1 MKRKLI
7 LVLKTFIFLV
17 LLAGTLF
24 AVTLITERKTSYMK
38 NRDFFEE
45 AKKDHLDV
53 LFLGSSHVINGIN
66 PIDLYKDYGITS
78 YNLGGHGSL
87 LKESYWQLIRAL
99 DYCKPDYVVVDCF
112 MMDRN
117 YEYIDEMYEETPEE
131 FRQAAISQL
140 HLNMD
145 AYPLS
150 KLKMAAVKDLVHDP
164 EIQKQYLFDFIVYHN
179 RWNELEQKD
188 FQRLTGTGEYNMLMG
203 AEMKHEL
210 EGSIKEEYEYDVN
223 ARLPEH
229 TVNEEYLMKIIDEC
243 QRDQIGVVV
252 TFLPFAAEPQDIQ
265 SANSAGDIAA
275 QYGVPYI
282 NMLQMEDIIDME
294 ADLSDPGH
302 LSSTGARKVTSYI
315 GNWLK
320 ENAELTDHRGDN
332 EYSNWDKLCASYN
345 KELRSKEENYR
356 LLTTQMNL
364 LTLGDVSFALYL
376 TEDSP
381 ALQDPWFRHLVT
393 NLTGTDK
400 IDEAGNNH
408 QQYFLLMDRASGNSY
423 EAVDY
428 ESIEKMNTSMGEMTY
443 IPIEKR
449 FRLLYL
455 TSDENNNFL
464 YDDSRLSDDI
474 QLIIYDNESGEMLS
488 HIYCE
493 SSHTYEID
501 E

>member
-7 LVLKTFIFLV
+7 LVLKTFIFLI
-17 LLAGTLF
+17 LLAGAL
-24 AVTLITERKTSYMK
+24 VTVMLVTERKTSYMK
-38 NRDFFEE
+38 NKDFFEE

-53 LFLGSSHVINGIN
+53 LFIGSSHVINGIN
-66 PIDLYKDYGITS
+66 PIDLYEKYGITS

-99 DYCKPDYVVVDCF
+99 DYCKPDYVVIDCF

-188 FQRLTGTGEYNMLMG
+188 FQKLTGTSEYNMLMG

-210 EGSIKEEYEYDVN
+210 EGDITYNYEYDN
-223 ARLPEH
+223 EARLPEH
-229 TVNEEYLMKIIDEC
+229 TVCEEYLMKIIDEC
-243 QRDQIGVVV
+243 QRDGIGIVL
-252 TFLPFAAEPQDIQ
+252 TFLPFAGEPQDFQ
-265 SANSAGDIAA
+265 SANSAADIAA
-275 QYGVPYI
+275 AYGVPYI
-282 NMLQMEDIIDME
+282 NMLQMGDIIDPRV
-294 ADLSDPGH
+294 DLSDPGH
-302 LSSTGARKVTSYI
+302 LSSTGARKVTDYL
-315 GNWLK
+315 GKWLAD
-320 ENAELTDHRGDN
+320 NADLPDHRGDT
-332 EYSNWDKLCASYN
+332 EYSKWDKLAADYN
-345 KELRSKEENYR
+345 KEIRDKSVRYR
-356 LLTTQMNL
+356 QLSTQLNML
-364 LTLGDVSFALYL
+364 SLGETSLILYL
-376 TEDSP
+376 TDESP
-381 ALQDPWFRHLVT
+381 ALQDPWFRHIVS
-393 NLTGTDK
+393 NLSGSDK
-400 IDEAGNNH
+400 IQEAAYNH
-408 QQYFLLMDRASGNSY
+408 QQYFLLIDRASGGIY

-428 ESIEKMNTSMGEMTY
+428 EPIENMQTAMGEMTY
-443 IPIEKR
+443 IPIEKK

-464 YDDSRLSDDI
+464 YDDDHLKDDV
-474 QLIIYDNESGEMLS
+474 QLITYDSDSGEMLS

-493 SSHTYEID
+493 SSHNYEI
-501 E
+501 EE

>member
-7 LVLKTFIFLV
+7 LTLKTILFLILLGGV
-17 LLAGTLF
+17 LCTVML
-24 AVTLITERKTSYMK
+24 VTERKTSYMK
-38 NRDFFEE
+38 NKDFFEE

-66 PIDLYKDYGITS
+66 PIDLYEDYGITS

-117 YEYIDEMYEETPEE
+117 YDYIDEMYEETPEE

-150 KLKMAAVKDLVHDP
+150 KLKIAAVKDLVHDP
-164 EIQKQYLFDFIVYHN
+164 DIQKQYLFDFMVYHN

-188 FQRLTGTGEYNMLMG
+188 FQRLTGTSEYNMLMG

-210 EGSIKEEYEYDVN
+210 EGSISYDYEYDTA

-229 TVNEEYLMKIIDEC
+229 TVCEEYLMKIIDEC
-243 QRDQIGVVV
+243 QRDGIGILV
-252 TFLPFAAEPQDIQ
+252 TYLPFAAEPQDIQ

-282 NMLQMEDIIDME
+282 NMLQMEDIIDPK

-302 LSSTGARKVTSYI
+302 LSSTGAKKVTDCI
-315 GNWLK
+315 GKWLS
-320 ENAELTDHRGDN
+320 ENTDLKDHRGDA
-332 EYSNWDKLCASYN
+332 EFSKWDELSAGYD
-345 KELRSKEENYR
+345 KEVRDREISYR
-356 LLTTQMNL
+356 LLTTQLNM
-364 LTLGDVSFALYL
+364 LTLGDVSAALYL

-381 ALQDPWFRHLVT
+381 ALQDPWFRHLVS

-400 IDEAGNNH
+400 IEEAGRDH
-408 QQYFLLMDRASGNSY
+408 QQYFLLMDRASGNIY
-423 EAVDY
+423 EAVGY
-428 ESIEKMNTSMGEMTY
+428 EPVENMDTSMGQMTY
-443 IPIEKR
+443 IPIEKK

-464 YDDSRLSDDI
+464 YDDDHLKDDV
-474 QLIIYDNESGEMLS
+474 QLITYDNNSGEMLS

-493 SSHTYEID
+493 SSHNYEI
-501 E
+501 EE

>member
-7 LVLKTFIFLV
+7 LILKTFLFLILLGGV
-17 LLAGTLF
+17 L
-24 AVTLITERKTSYMK
+24 VTVMLVTERKTSYMK
-38 NRDFFEE
+38 NKDFFEE

-53 LFLGSSHVINGIN
+53 LFIGSSHVINGIN
-66 PIDLYKDYGITS
+66 PLDLYEEYGITS

-131 FRQAAISQL
+131 FRKAAISQL

-164 EIQKQYLFDFIVYHN
+164 DIQKQYLFDFIVYHN
-179 RWNELEQKD
+179 RWSELEQKD
-188 FQRLTGTGEYNMLMG
+188 FQKLAGTSEYNMLMG

-210 EGSIKEEYEYDVN
+210 EEDITYSYEYDN
-223 ARLPEH
+223 ETRLPEH
-229 TVNEEYLMKIIDEC
+229 TVCEEYLMKIIDEC
-243 QRDQIGVVV
+243 QRDGIGIVL
-252 TFLPFAAEPQDIQ
+252 TFLPFEGEPQDFQ
-265 SANSAGDIAA
+265 SANSAADIAA
-275 QYGVPYI
+275 NYGVPYI
-282 NMLQMEDIIDME
+282 NMLQMGDVIDPRV
-294 ADLSDPGH
+294 DLSDPGH
-302 LSSTGARKVTSYI
+302 LSTTGARKVTNYL
-315 GNWLK
+315 GEWLTQ
-320 ENAELTDHRGDN
+320 NADLPDHRGDA
-332 EYSNWDKLCASYN
+332 EYSKWDELCAEYN
-345 KELRSKEENYR
+345 KELRDKSVRYR
-356 LLTTQMNL
+356 QLSTQLNML
-364 LTLGDVSFALYL
+364 SLGKTSSILYL

-381 ALQDPWFRHLVT
+381 ALQDPWFRHIVS
-393 NLTGTDK
+393 NLSGTDR
-400 IDEAGNNH
+400 IEEAAMNH
-408 QQYFLLMDRASGNSY
+408 QQYFLLVDRASGNIY

-428 ESIEKMNTSMGEMTY
+428 EEVENMSTSMGEMTY
-443 IPIEKR
+443 VPIEKR

-455 TSDENNNFL
+455 TSDEENNFL
-464 YDDSRLSDDI
+464 YDDDHLSDDV
-474 QLIIYDNESGEMLS
+474 QLITYDNDSGEILS

-493 SSHTYEID
+493 SSHNYEID

>member
-7 LVLKTFIFLV
+7 LIIKTFIFLV
-17 LLAGTLF
+17 LLAGVLATVML
-24 AVTLITERKTSYMK
+24 VTERKTSYMK
-38 NRDFFEE
+38 NKDFFEE

-53 LFLGSSHVINGIN
+53 LFIGSSHVINGIN
-66 PIDLYKDYGITS
+66 PLDLYEEYGITS

-117 YEYIDEMYEETPEE
+117 YEYVDEMYEETPEE

-150 KLKMAAVKDLVHDP
+150 KLKIAAVKDLVHDP

-188 FQRLTGTGEYNMLMG
+188 FQKLAGTSEYNMLMG

-210 EGSIKEEYEYDVN
+210 EDDITYDYEYDN
-223 ARLPEH
+223 EARLPEH
-229 TVNEEYLMKIIDEC
+229 TVCEEYLMKIIDEC
-243 QRDQIGVVV
+243 QRDGIGIVL
-252 TFLPFAAEPQDIQ
+252 TFLPFAGEPQDFQ
-265 SANSAGDIAA
+265 SANSAADIAA
-275 QYGVPYI
+275 TYGVPYI
-282 NMLQMEDIIDME
+282 NMLQMGDVIDPKV
-294 ADLSDPGH
+294 DLSDPGH
-302 LSSTGARKVTSYI
+302 LSTTGAKKVTSYI
-315 GNWLK
+315 GSWLS
-320 ENAELTDHRGDN
+320 ENADLPDHRGDA
-332 EYSNWDKLCASYN
+332 EYSKWD
-345 KELRSKEENYR
+345 
-356 LLTTQMNL
+356 NL
-364 LTLGDVSFALYL
+364 LAEYNDEIRDKSVRYRQLSTQLNMLTLNKVSSILYL
-376 TEDSP
+376 AEDSP
-381 ALQDPWFRHLVT
+381 ALQDPWFRHIVS
-393 NLTGTDK
+393 NLSGTDK
-400 IDEAGNNH
+400 IEEAAKNH
-408 QQYFLLMDRASGNSY
+408 QQYFLLVDRASGSIY

-428 ESIEKMNTSMGEMTY
+428 ESIENMNTSMGEMTY

-455 TSDENNNFL
+455 TSDEDNNFL
-464 YDDSRLSDDI
+464 YDDDHLSEDV
-474 QLIIYDNESGEMLS
+474 QLITYDNESGEVLS

-493 SSHTYEID
+493 SSHNYEIED
-501 E
+501 

>member
-7 LVLKTFIFLV
+7 LIIKTFIFLV
-17 LLAGTLF
+17 LLAGVL
-24 AVTLITERKTSYMK
+24 VTVMLVTERKTSYMK
-38 NRDFFEE
+38 NKDFFEE

-53 LFLGSSHVINGIN
+53 LFIGSSHVINGIN
-66 PIDLYKDYGITS
+66 PLDLYEEYGITS

-188 FQRLTGTGEYNMLMG
+188 FQKLTGKSEYNMLMG

-210 EGSIKEEYEYDVN
+210 EDDITYDYEYDN
-223 ARLPEH
+223 EARLPEH
-229 TVNEEYLMKIIDEC
+229 TVCEEYLMKIIDEC
-243 QRDQIGVVV
+243 QRDGIGIVL
-252 TFLPFAAEPQDIQ
+252 TFLPFAGEPQDFQ
-265 SANSAGDIAA
+265 SANSAADIAEA
-275 QYGVPYI
+275 YGVPYI
-282 NMLQMEDIIDME
+282 NMLQMGDIIDPKV
-294 ADLSDPGH
+294 DLSDPGH
-302 LSSTGARKVTSYI
+302 LSTTGAKKVTDYI
-315 GNWLK
+315 GAWLS
-320 ENAELTDHRGDN
+320 ENADLPDHRGDA
-332 EYSNWDKLCASYN
+332 EYSKLDQLLADYNDELKNKSVRYRQLSTQLNMLSLNKAS
-345 KELRSKEENYR
+345 
-356 LLTTQMNL
+356 
-364 LTLGDVSFALYL
+364 AILYL

-381 ALQDPWFRHLVT
+381 ALQDPWFRHIVS
-393 NLTGTDK
+393 NLSGTDK
-400 IDEAGNNH
+400 IEQAANNH
-408 QQYFLLMDRASGNSY
+408 QQYFLLVDRASGNIY

-428 ESIEKMNTSMGEMTY
+428 EPIENMTTSMGEMTY

-464 YDDSRLSDDI
+464 YDDDHLSEDV
-474 QLIIYDNESGEMLS
+474 QLITYDNESGEVLS

-493 SSHTYEID
+493 SSHNYEI
-501 E
+501 EE